1 VEIELFP
8 YKYYQT
14 YPATPRHIHWIDF
27 DALFKSKTIASRCSN
42 LEGGVNIRGSLTYDS
57 GAHISP
63 LE

>member
-14 YPATPRHIHWIDF
+14 YPATPRHIHWMDF

-42 LEGGVNIRGSLTYDS
+42 LEGRGKYK
-57 GAHISP
+57 GIPHI
-63 LE
+63 